1 MSCHEPSDVATLAA
15 RRGGDTGPGTRQA
28 TVALVGSPNV
38 GKSTLFN
45 AVTGSRQQVVN
56 APGTTVELAT
66 GPWRAAGALLVD
78 LPGAYSLL
86 ARTPDE
92 QVTADAVAG
101 SGPLGTLD
109 LVVVLADA
117 SALARSLYLVG
128 QVARAGMPVLVGL
141 TMRDVAAARG
151 VDVDPEA
158 LATALG
164 VPVVGLDPRT
174 GAGVDALVGAVR
186 SALDGPPVRLVVRPG
201 ASRAAGP
208 DDLAPDDLVL
218 DEDLAHDL
226 DPDDDLDPRLAEAAE
241 LFEWVEQVLARLA
254 PSDGSAVDAD
264 GARSG
269 AAAGAVRTWSDR
281 VDAWLLRPWVGVPVL
296 LAVMWGLF
304 QLATTAAAPLMD
316 GVNTLVVGWFGGL
329 LRGWLGGAPPW
340 VGGFVVDGLLAGVAT
355 VLSFA
360 PLMALMFVAVAL
372 LEDSG
377 YLARAAFVADRA
389 MRALGLDGRA
399 VLPLVVGFGCN
410 VAALSATRT
419 LPHAR
424 QRLLSGLLIPFTSCT
439 ARLTVYLMLAGAF
452 FPGHAGL
459 AVLAMYLLSAL
470 LVIGIGLLLRR
481 TAFRDLRREP
491 FVLALPAYQRPRLRA
506 IGTSAWVRV
515 RAFVTKAGTIIVITL
530 SAVWVLMA
538 IPATSGYSVAQ
549 VPVADS
555 VYGRV
560 AAGIAPVFAPAG
572 FDDWHASSALMTGF
586 VAKEVV
592 VGSMA
597 QTYAVQDP
605 TGGGASTT
613 ASSGTASSGTSSSGA
628 SSSGV
633 SSSGGK
639 SATSGG
645 DLGAQLRATFDRTSG
660 GAPQSAAF
668 AFMVFVLA
676 YTPCLATVAEQR
688 RLFGARWTA
697 VSVGSSLVI
706 AWLLAVAAFQ
716 LGSRLVGA

>member
-1 MSCHEPSDVATLAA
+1 MSCHEPSDVATLPA
-15 RRGGDTGPGTRQA
+15 RRGAGDPGSGSRQA

-101 SGPLGTLD
+101 TGPLGTLD

-158 LATALG
+158 LSTALG

-174 GAGVDALVGAVR
+174 GAGVDGLVGAVR
-186 SALDGPPVRLVVRPG
+186 SALDGPPVGLVARPG
-201 ASRAAGP
+201 AS
-208 DDLAPDDLVL
+208 DDVMPGGLAL
-218 DEDLAHDL
+218 DGDVAL
-226 DPDDDLDPRLAEAAE
+226 DDDLDPRLAEAAE
-241 LFEWVEQVLARLA
+241 LFEWVEGVLGRLGPA
-254 PSDGSAVDAD
+254 DGSAAGAD
-264 GARSG
+264 DARSG

-316 GVNTLVVGWFGGL
+316 GVNSLVVGWFGGL

-538 IPATSGYSVAQ
+538 IPATTGYSVAQ

-613 ASSGTASSGTSSSGA
+613 ASSGTSSGA
-628 SSSGV
+628 SSSG
-633 SSSGGK
+633 SA
-639 SATSGG
+639 SATSAG
-645 DLGAQLRATFDRTSG
+645 DLGTQLRATFDRTSG
-660 GAPQSAAF
+660 GATQSAAF

-697 VSVGSSLVI
+697 VSVGGSLVI